1 MTAFVRTDLPSA
13 QMFPAFR
20 NAVRKLEAALPL
32 YEMKTEG
39 RQRDDSLAV
48 ERLAA
53 SLSTAFGVLAT
64 LLAAIGLYGVLAY
77 LVARRTREIG
87 IRMALGA
94 LAGDVLRMVMREVLV
109 LAGAG
114 ARVGLAAALAV
125 TRLLANQLY
134 GITPSDPATL
144 IGATLGIAAIAAISG
159 YLPARRAARVDPIRA
174 LRYE

>member
-1 MTAFVRTDLPSA
+1 MTAFVRTDLPPA

-20 NAVRKLEAALPL
+20 SAVRKLDAALPL
-32 YEMKTEG
+32 YEMKTEE

-53 SLSTAFGVLAT
+53 SLSTAFGGLAT
-64 LLAAIGLYGVLAY
+64 LLASIGLYGMLAY
-77 LVARRTREIG
+77 VVARRTREIG

-114 ARVGLAAALAV
+114 ALIGLAAALAV

-134 GITPSDPATL
+134 GIMPNDPATL
-144 IGATLGIAAIAAISG
+144 FGATLGIAAIAAISG